1 MCVCDSLQ
9 SLIKVMAVPDAVV
22 PVSLGESRGP
32 CPLQT
37 GQFKGHSGNRVSV
50 F

>member
-9 SLIKVMAVPDAVV
+9 SLIKVMAVPEAVV
-22 PVSLGESRGP
+22 LVSLGESRGP
-32 CPLQT
+32 CPLHT
-37 GQFKGHSGNRVSV
+37 GQFKGPSGNRVSV